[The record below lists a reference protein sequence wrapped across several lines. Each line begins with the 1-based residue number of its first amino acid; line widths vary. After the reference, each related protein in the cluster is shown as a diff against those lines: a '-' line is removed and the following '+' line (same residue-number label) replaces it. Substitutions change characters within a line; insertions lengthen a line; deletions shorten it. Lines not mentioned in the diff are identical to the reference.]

1 MGGHVTAGG
10 ASAFELKTSLEKR
23 NLRFDGTVN
32 VPSVG
37 HYAHGDFVFVF
48 IIVAVFRRSVPVPLE
63 EYLRCWRKHLIL
75 FPYGIRGHNHR
86 RPERDQRKAH
96 CRIKVLIWM

>member
-10 ASAFELKTSLEKR
+10 GGSAFGLKNFLEKR
-23 NLRFDGTVN
+23 NFRFDGTVN

-48 IIVAVFRRSVPVPLE
+48 IIVAVFR
-63 EYLRCWRKHLIL
+63 
-75 FPYGIRGHNHR
+75 
-86 RPERDQRKAH
+86 
-96 CRIKVLIWM
+96 

>member
-10 ASAFELKTSLEKR
+10 GGAAAFAGKSSLEKR

-32 VPSVG
+32 VPAGG

-48 IIVAVFRRSVPVPLE
+48 IIVAVFR
-63 EYLRCWRKHLIL
+63 
-75 FPYGIRGHNHR
+75 
-86 RPERDQRKAH
+86 
-96 CRIKVLIWM
+96 

>member
-1 MGGHVTAGG
+1 MGGHVTGGGGG

-48 IIVAVFRRSVPVPLE
+48 IIVAVFR
-63 EYLRCWRKHLIL
+63 
-75 FPYGIRGHNHR
+75 
-86 RPERDQRKAH
+86 
-96 CRIKVLIWM
+96 

>member
-1 MGGHVTAGG
+1 MGGHVTAGGG

-37 HYAHGDFVFVF
+37 HYAHGDFVFV
-48 IIVAVFRRSVPVPLE
+48 IMIVAVFR
-63 EYLRCWRKHLIL
+63 
-75 FPYGIRGHNHR
+75 
-86 RPERDQRKAH
+86 
-96 CRIKVLIWM
+96 

>member
-10 ASAFELKTSLEKR
+10 ALAFELKTSLEKR
-23 NLRFDGTVN
+23 NLRFDGT

-48 IIVAVFRRSVPVPLE
+48 IIVAVFR
-63 EYLRCWRKHLIL
+63 
-75 FPYGIRGHNHR
+75 
-86 RPERDQRKAH
+86 
-96 CRIKVLIWM
+96 

>member
-10 ASAFELKTSLEKR
+10 ASAFELNTSLGKR

-48 IIVAVFRRSVPVPLE
+48 IIDAVFR
-63 EYLRCWRKHLIL
+63 
-75 FPYGIRGHNHR
+75 
-86 RPERDQRKAH
+86 
-96 CRIKVLIWM
+96 

>member
-1 MGGHVTAGG
+1 MGGHVTAGGG

-32 VPSVG
+32 VPSAG

-48 IIVAVFRRSVPVPLE
+48 IIVPVSLE

-75 FPYGIRGHNHR
+75 FPYGITR
-86 RPERDQRKAH
+86 A
-96 CRIKVLIWM
+96 

>member
-37 HYAHGDFVFVF
+37 HYAHRDFVFVF
-48 IIVAVFRRSVPVPLE
+48 IIVAVFR
-63 EYLRCWRKHLIL
+63 
-75 FPYGIRGHNHR
+75 
-86 RPERDQRKAH
+86 
-96 CRIKVLIWM
+96 